1 MKIILNNAKMIFA
14 GQGREITLADK
25 LEEVYNNFN
34 KSAFNEFLT
43 AIGGESGTIWSKI
56 QLLYMPVFTTDGLLY
71 YDVKSQ
77 EVQGYQKS
85 EVSNYWT
92 LSNDVNKQ
100 SIVGYKS
107 KDKDGIQGNTIAI
120 NLVSRGIDVAINNAC
135 LFGIYANNP
144 NPNSSLI
151 ESSLVDLSIQNTET
165 SVILKNRN
173 TESIYVTAN
182 KSTSGFT
189 TTLIASMYND
199 GGKMG
204 VYSNLT
210 QHAES
215 VISDSTIETHFCLA
229 GRMSDNTNTYGALV
243 SVQGLAKGFTSS
255 EAEMM
260 KNALVYMYNSL

>member
-25 LEEVYNNFN
+25 LEKVYNNFN
-34 KSAFNEFLT
+34 KSVFNEFLT
-43 AIGGESGTIWSKI
+43 EIGGESGTIWSKI
-56 QLLYMPVFTTDGLLY
+56 QLLYMPIFTTDGLLY

-100 SIVGYKS
+100 SIIGYKG
-107 KDKDGIQGNTIAI
+107 KEVTKGNISI
-120 NLVSRGIDVAINNAC
+120 NLASRGIDVAINNAC

-144 NPNSSLI
+144 NPDTSLI
-151 ESSLVDLSIQNTET
+151 ESSLVGLSIQNTTT
-165 SVILKNRN
+165 SVVLKNRH

-189 TTLIASMYND
+189 KTLIASMYND

-204 VYSNLT
+204 VCSNLT
-210 QHAES
+210 QRTES
-215 VISDSTIETHFCLA
+215 VISDSTIETNFCLA
-229 GRMSDNTNTYGALV
+229 GKSNGNTNTWGALV

-255 EAEMM
+255 EAETM
-260 KNALVYMYNSL
+260 KNALVRMYNSL

>member
-1 MKIILNNAKMIFA
+1 MIFA

-25 LEEVYNNFN
+25 LEKVYNNFN
-34 KSAFNEFLT
+34 KSAFNKFLT
-43 AIGGESGTIWSKI
+43 EIGGENGTIWSKI
-56 QLLYMPVFTTDGLLY
+56 QLLYMPIFTTDGLLY

-85 EVSNYWT
+85 EVNNYWT

-100 SIVGYKS
+100 SIIGYKS
-107 KDKDGIQGNTIAI
+107 KDGIQGNTIAI

-151 ESSLVDLSIQNTET
+151 ESSLVGLSIQNTAT
-165 SVILKNRN
+165 SVILKNRK

-182 KSTSGFT
+182 KTTSGFT
-189 TTLIASMYND
+189 KTLIASMYND
-199 GGKMG
+199 GEKMG

-229 GRMSDNTNTYGALV
+229 GKMSENTNTFGALV

-260 KNALVYMYNSL
+260 KNALVNMYNSL